1 LSLARQIQRRDRPAR
16 TLRVVL
22 DHRQIAQEGPVGIDP
37 ALLQIAQPGD
47 VQPID
52 FSELLLDQAGLGA
65 GALGE
70 TNAFYA

>member
-47 VQPID
+47 DQAVD
-52 FSELLLDQAGLGA
+52 LRKAFLGQAGLGA